1 MKQNNKKTKIK
12 IGVVGENSMNDSE
25 ALISLLRKVA
35 LEEIDF
41 QVITKNL
48 KGGGLDSVKFFKL
61 LEDEAKDF
69 KYIIF
74 IRDSDEAVNDR
85 IIAYKHIRDEW
96 FRKANKISDGKGIF
110 FLAIAEMEALIL
122 ADIETFNHFYG
133 VTAQFSGNPMMIQ
146 DPKKKL
152 ENLSNKSR
160 KGKYDETHAPD
171 IFEKLA
177 FKTVYTRHKG
187 ERSFQTFA
195 DELKK
200 LKILEFKTA

>member
-1 MKQNNKKTKIK
+1 MKQNKKKQIK
-12 IGVVGENSMNDSE
+12 IGVVGENPMNDSE
-25 ALISLLRKVA
+25 SLITLLKKVA
-35 LEEIDF
+35 FEDIEF
-41 QVITKNL
+41 RVIAKSV

-74 IRDSDEAVNDR
+74 IRDSDEAINDQ

-96 FRKANKISDGKGIF
+96 FRKANKVSGEKGIF
-110 FLAIAEMEALIL
+110 FLAIAELEALIL
-122 ADIETFNHFYG
+122 ADIKTFNDFYD
-133 VTAQFSGNPMMIQ
+133 VTAQFSGNPMMVQ

-152 ENLSNKSR
+152 ENFSNKSR

-171 IFEKLA
+171 IFEKLE

-200 LKILEFKTA
+200 LKILEFKVS

>member
-1 MKQNNKKTKIK
+1 MKQNKKKTKIK
-12 IGVVGENSMNDSE
+12 IGVVGENPMNDSE
-25 ALISLLRKVA
+25 ALIALLRKFS
-35 LEEIDF
+35 LEGIDF

-74 IRDSDEAVNDR
+74 IRDSDEALNDP

-96 FRKANKISDGKGIF
+96 FRKANKISGGKGIF

-122 ADIETFNHFYG
+122 ADIETFNNFYG

-152 ENLSNKSR
+152 ETFSNKSR

-171 IFEKLA
+171 IFEKLV
-177 FKTVYTRHKG
+177 FKTVYKNHKG
-187 ERSFQTFA
+187 ERSFQIFA

-200 LKILEFKTA
+200 LNILDFK

>member
-1 MKQNNKKTKIK
+1 MKIKEKNKIK
-12 IGVVGENSMNDSE
+12 IGIVGEHPNNDSK
-25 ALISLLRKVA
+25 ALIALLLKASV
-35 LEEIDF
+35 ENIDF
-41 QVITKNL
+41 QVIAK
-48 KGGGLDSVKFFKL
+48 KFRGGGLDSDRFL
-61 LEDEAKDF
+61 QILTNEADGLDK
-69 KYIIF
+69 IIF
-74 IRDSDEAVNDR
+74 IRDSDEAMNEQ

-96 FRKANKISDGKGIF
+96 FRKANKASGGKGIF
-110 FLAIAEMEALIL
+110 FLVIAELEALIL

-152 ENLSNKSR
+152 EMFSNKSR